1 VPASSLISA
10 SGGLLWHAKAIL
22 RYRSLWS
29 DFTNRI
35 ERFLLDWKADMALGP
50 GPQPKGLLLL
60 GPSGGWCLPTQG
72 FIETFPSLIAV
83 DPDPAARAI
92 FLKRFRPQMDPTAGK
107 PHAQEQTWVPSHF
120 ERVLPALLTRHPHHA
135 VLFCN
140 VLGQLR
146 YQNDKTIERIE
157 FELGQIKLML
167 EGRHWASFHDR
178 ISGNA
183 QITAQ
188 QELEFFSPSPVETQA
203 LAKRVA
209 KGGEWLDHLTSEV
222 LPAQAGRRFLAWPI
236 SRDRLHWI
244 EAGWIGATR
253 GQRAN

>member
-1 VPASSLISA
+1 MPASSLISA

-60 GPSGGWCLPTQG
+60 GPSGGWCLPTKG
-72 FIETFPSLIAV
+72 FVDAFSEEIAV

-92 FLKRFRPQMDPTAGK
+92 FRRRFK
-107 PHAQEQTWVPSHF
+107 PNDTQPAHTGGALSLTWVASTF
-120 ERVLPALLTRHPHHA
+120 ERVLPALLIRHPHHA

-146 YQNDKTIERIE
+146 YQDKKTLERIE
-157 FELGQIKLML
+157 FELGQIKLTL
-167 EGRHWASFHDR
+167 AGRHWASFHDR
-178 ISGNA
+178 ISGEAKSTNL
-183 QITAQ
+183 
-188 QELEFFSPSPVETQA
+188 QELEFFSASTVTTNE

-209 KGGEWLDHLTSEV
+209 KGGEWLDHLTESV
-222 LPAQAGRRFLAWPI
+222 LPAQAARRFMAWPI
-236 SRDRLHWI
+236 GQERIHWI
-244 EAGWIGATR
+244 EAGWVEATPSR
-253 GQRAN
+253 